1 MKRHATLLAGAAML
15 AMSTGAAYAD
25 CAAELERLEGTG
37 DAAVDV
43 SGGTGTQ
50 SGETSGETAMGGE
63 QPATAEMEAEA
74 GTQAG
79 ESVETSQAAE
89 AEQSE
94 DEGARLAAL
103 ERARAALDAGDEQGC
118 LDAIKDL

>member
-1 MKRHATLLAGAAML
+1 MTRHATLLAGGAIL
-15 AMSTGAAYAD
+15 AMSAGAAYAD

-50 SGETSGETAMGGE
+50 SGETPGNAATGAE

-79 ESVETSQAAE
+79 EGVETSEAAE

-94 DEGARLAAL
+94 DEGARMAAL

-118 LDAIKDL
+118 LDAINDL